1 MLHFGSVLK
10 ALLYGFRWRIKN
22 ALGLPNKFGPPVLGS
37 GLDHAV
43 ERHQRICRTL
53 LPQLPQ
59 DLPADFTAA
68 EIGCGDCLAAADMM
82 LGLGAKHVHLVE
94 FQAFPIT
101 TLHREA
107 LLKTLA
113 PDLPNRAAILLPDD
127 PPALN
132 PVFCTFHAGLLEKI
146 GLPEPVDLVFSFD
159 VLEHV
164 EDLNGFFSACHR
176 FLKPGFK
183 PILIGFT
190 FLCSLA
196 IEGRCA
202 ILQISFYR
210 PCNLMA
216 LKFMR

>member
-43 ERHQRICRTL
+43 ERHLRICRTL

-146 GLPEPVDLVFSFD
+146 ELPEPVDLVFSFD

-164 EDLNGFFSACHR
+164 EDLSGFFSACHR
-176 FLKPGFK
+176 FLKPGSY
-183 PILIGFT
+183 
-190 FLCSLA
+190 SLH
-196 IEGRCA
+196 
-202 ILQISFYR
+202 
-210 PCNLMA
+210 
-216 LKFMR
+216 KFDLSGHEFFEDPTPP